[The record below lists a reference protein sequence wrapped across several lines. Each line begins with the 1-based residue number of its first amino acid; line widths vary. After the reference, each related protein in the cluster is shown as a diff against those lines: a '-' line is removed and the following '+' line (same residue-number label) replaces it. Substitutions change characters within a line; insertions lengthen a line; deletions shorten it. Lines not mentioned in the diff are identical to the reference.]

1 MADAPESAQS
11 STTASSEQPN
21 EPGESH
27 LPTAL
32 VYDPAFLEHHVPD
45 GFPERPERLIGAIQA
60 IEAYIS
66 QDILPAED
74 VLRLAPRLATTAEL
88 TAVHTPGYVERVRR
102 TVERL
107 FRGMGFESEPREL
120 DDEVFVSGSSYNAA
134 LLAAGASL
142 VALNA
147 IGEGRAR
154 NGYALV
160 RPPGHHARPDQ
171 GMGFCIFNNVAVAAR
186 YAQQRWGWKKV
197 LIVDYDVH
205 HGNGTQ
211 EMFYDDPDVVY
222 FSTHQ
227 AVSRDSLPF
236 YPGTGASSDIGE
248 GAGAGAT
255 INVPLPAD
263 CGWSVFD
270 PVFRQVLWPVADRL
284 KPDVVLLSAGFDAH
298 WQDPLGEMRLCTAD
312 FSDLTLEVKE
322 IADRYCDGR
331 LVAVQEG
338 GYNLDAVAQC
348 ATTLLFALTGSDKIY
363 DTLGVPPPL
372 DFRWNEEA
380 IIQALYRLHDLTGF
394 RRKPRQPQVRE
405 GYTGPAKP

>member
-1 MADAPESAQS
+1 MADAPKSTESA
-11 STTASSEQPN
+11 TNPAAEKPR
-21 EPGESH
+21 EPH
-27 LPTAL
+27 LPSAFI
-32 VYDPAFLEHHVPD
+32 YDPAFLDHLVPA
-45 GFPERPERLIGAIQA
+45 GFPERPERLIGAVQA

-66 QDILPAED
+66 QGTLPAED
-74 VLRLAPRLATTAEL
+74 VLRLPPRPATPDEL

-102 TVERL
+102 TVEQL
-107 FRGMGFESEPREL
+107 YSGMGSETRPREL

-142 VALNA
+142 VALDA
-147 IGEGRAR
+147 IAEGRAR

-171 GMGFCIFNNVAVAAR
+171 GMGFCVFNNVAVAAR
-186 YAQQRWGWKKV
+186 YAQRRWGWNNV

-211 EMFYDDPDVVY
+211 EMFYDDPNVVY

-227 AVSRDSLPF
+227 AISRDSLPF

-248 GAGAGAT
+248 GDGTGAT
-255 INVPLPAD
+255 VNVPLPAD

-270 PVFRQVLWPVADRL
+270 PIFRQVLWPVADRL
-284 KPDVVLLSAGFDAH
+284 KPDIVLLSAGFDAH

-338 GYNLDAVAQC
+338 GYNLDAMAQC

-363 DTLGVPPPL
+363 DTLGEPPPL

-380 IIQALYRLHDLTGF
+380 IIQALYKLHDLTGY

-405 GYTGPAKP
+405 GYTGPTKPQ